1 MVSLLSFFSPSSSFL
16 MEERDDNFR
25 SEGFEQVRGDK
36 RHHFRSLKER
46 ERKENA
52 SIWSDSLNYTFL
64 Q

>member
-36 RHHFRSLKER
+36 RHHV
-46 ERKENA
+46 
-52 SIWSDSLNYTFL
+52 
-64 Q
+64 